1 VLLAAGAPQELALRI
16 DLTDSSDALSALDF
30 QDLRQAAHV
39 VAQSRLEVAQ
49 VEEGSL
55 LEVQDEQRIVQD
67 ELVVKDRE
75 CRRLRERFEQLTRM
89 RDEHREW
96 SAAQL
101 DEALRTAEAT
111 EDAVH
116 AVSVGTSAPSIR
128 DAAEID
134 KLRLTLSAIRE
145 QGAVERSQ
153 LEEQIQRDEERFED
167 HRQNVLRHLDLYA
180 QDVESLTRDLD
191 STLLASGD
199 GPELGTA
206 MCGDSPSPTKTPA
219 AAVAAVARPSKA
231 ATRGGGR

>member
-1 VLLAAGAPQELALRI
+1 M
-16 DLTDSSDALSALDF
+16 
-30 QDLRQAAHV
+30 
-39 VAQSRLEVAQ
+39 
-49 VEEGSL
+49 
-55 LEVQDEQRIVQD
+55 
-67 ELVVKDRE
+67 VKDRE

-153 LEEQIQRDEERFED
+153 LEEQIQRDEVSGAPGGVRRRVGVVGGSDPMLHWTWTLEGGD
-167 HRQNVLRHLDLYA
+167 ATCGRHA
-180 QDVESLTRDLD
+180 R
-191 STLLASGD
+191 
-199 GPELGTA
+199 
-206 MCGDSPSPTKTPA
+206 
-219 AAVAAVARPSKA
+219 ARPAMAEESGPLIRAQEHKIPE
-231 ATRGGGR
+231 RGA